1 MVRLSSLTLRTV
13 NNFTEIHTV
22 DVFKKSV
29 PVSKL
34 LVTHADLS
42 LYYEVHTFSISWWI
56 LK

>member
-13 NNFTEIHTV
+13 NIFTEIHTV
-22 DVFKKSV
+22 DMFKKSF

-34 LVTHADLS
+34 LVTHAELS